1 MWVRVL
7 VLGLLVAA
15 VIVAVL
21 WFDTLA
27 VWADALVVAAGLVVM
42 AAWWDIGR
50 RHQIAAE
57 MDRRARE
64 QRRRPR

>member
-1 MWVRVL
+1 MWVRLL

-15 VIVAVL
+15 VIWAVL
-21 WFDTLA
+21 WFDALA
-27 VWADALVVAAGLVVM
+27 VWAKALVVAGGLVVM

-50 RHQIAAE
+50 RHQVAAE

-64 QRRRPR
+64 HRRRPR